1 MIESSEVWFGCP
13 RKKMDQNVVT
23 WNAKCPI
30 FLGNLT
36 PKTSNYCLKNR
47 SRKLIY
53 PNLWLGETTHWSEA
67 WILNSWDI
75 QAGISTRDVL
85 NNLDGWRQC
94 QICFF
99 LFILRWRKWS
109 NFDYY
114 VQMGWF
120 NHQLFSGFSFFRT
133 PWKLTVLAGKSPCL
147 IGYTSLIGRQQV
159 HPSELLKVGAL
170 ISSPRLLGLYEGD
183 EILLRMSQ
191 EVSKW
196 TVNGLQ
202 PTFEYGIL

>member
-1 MIESSEVWFGCP
+1 MILQVDIQSHRNVTTMTFGNPPKTHTDEIIESSEVWFGCP

-75 QAGISTRDVL
+75 QAGISIRDVWTTWMGGD
-85 NNLDGWRQC
+85 NVKYV
-94 QICFF
+94 FF
-99 LFILRWRKWS
+99 CSSFVGGNDPILITMFKWVGLTT
-109 NFDYY
+109 NYFLA
-114 VQMGWF
+114 F
-120 NHQLFSGFSFFRT
+120 HFF
-133 PWKLTVLAGKSPCL
+133 
-147 IGYTSLIGRQQV
+147 
-159 HPSELLKVGAL
+159 E
-170 ISSPRLLGLYEGD
+170 PRE
-183 EILLRMSQ
+183 
-191 EVSKW
+191 
-196 TVNGLQ
+196 N
-202 PTFEYGIL
+202 